1 MDQLLF
7 VEDEAYTPEQLKNR
21 IQELEKLKKEIADER
36 ALVEIQKGL
45 LEKQK
50 RKSALL
56 KKQLENQKI
65 LFDKQWQLLE
75 TETRRL
81 AADRDKFEREKSM
94 YKDKV
99 QREARRGMSV
109 TANAKIMFRGVNN
122 LESLKK
128 RYKELIKIY
137 HPDNFNGD
145 NELMQAITDEFEE
158 LKKNYSET

>member
-7 VEDEAYTPEQLKNR
+7 VGEEAYTPEQLKNR

-56 KKQLENQKI
+56 KKQLDNQKI

-99 QREARRGMSV
+99 QREARKNLIAA
-109 TANAKIMFRGVNN
+109 ANTKIMFKGVSDMD
-122 LESLKK
+122 SLKK
-128 RYKELIKIY
+128 RYKELVKIY
-137 HPDNFNGD
+137 HPDNANGD
-145 NELMQAITDEFEE
+145 KELLQAITDEFEE
-158 LKKNYSET
+158 LKKSYSET